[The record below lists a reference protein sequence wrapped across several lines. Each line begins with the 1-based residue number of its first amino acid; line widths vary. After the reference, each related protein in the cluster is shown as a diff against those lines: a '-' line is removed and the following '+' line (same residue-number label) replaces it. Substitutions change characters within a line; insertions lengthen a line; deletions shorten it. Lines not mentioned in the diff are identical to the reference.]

1 MPSPQGSAAPSFTR
15 PESSLFD
22 SLFVFDETVPAHSI
36 LYTTPFHW
44 GHKQMKH
51 YFGVWLTVMIC
62 IFAFCADG
70 AAEASQPGT
79 GQYEELSVQKGR
91 TISGVVRWK
100 GRRPIMASYPINRD
114 ESVCDPQKKRFKPS
128 PRLVIGPGGGIA
140 NTVVYLSNIRRGKKA
155 AATGLSQARNLSI
168 QGCEYRPHVL
178 LAPIGSYLAMHNRDR
193 VLHNIRMFG
202 AATYNLPMPEPGT
215 LFVKPLRQPG
225 LITLRN
231 DAGHGWMSAIIY
243 VTPHPYYVISDQEG
257 RFTLQ
262 DVPPGTYTIKAWHE
276 GWRITR
282 VILKNGEP
290 AFYEHEK
297 PIVLSQEVTVSAGGE
312 NGGSKVN
319 VEFTLEAR
327 R

>member
-1 MPSPQGSAAPSFTR
+1 
-15 PESSLFD
+15 
-22 SLFVFDETVPAHSI
+22 
-36 LYTTPFHW
+36 
-44 GHKQMKH
+44 MKH
-51 YFGVWLTVMIC
+51 YFGMSLAVMIC
-62 IFAFCADG
+62 IIAFCADG
-70 AAEASQPGT
+70 ATEASRIGA
-79 GQYEELSVQKGR
+79 GQYEELSVQKGG

-100 GRRPIMASYPINRD
+100 SRRPAPLASYPINRD
-114 ESVCDPQKKRFKPS
+114 ESVCDPQGKRFKPS

-155 AATGLSQARNLSI
+155 AATGLSRARKLII
-168 QGCEYRPHVL
+168 QRCEYRPHVL
-178 LAPIGSYLAMHNRDR
+178 LAPVGSYLAMHNKDR

-243 VTPHPYYVISDQEG
+243 VTPHPYYAVSDQEG
-257 RFTLQ
+257 KFILP
-262 DVPPGTYTIKAWHE
+262 DVPPGAYTIKAWHE
-276 GWRITR
+276 GWRVTHMIP
-282 VILKNGEP
+282 KNGKP
-290 AFYEHEK
+290 AFYEHEE
-297 PIVLSQEVTVSAGGE
+297 PIVLSQEVTVSAGGK